1 MLAEQCNGLC
11 QLIAFGSCH
20 EDWWEYVKG
29 KNPYSLEKL
38 DLILIPTY
46 PSSGSEN
53 GLGAVAVDSANNDFG
68 TAFGIS
74 ADYAVLVP
82 KYSLSF
88 GRELSDYTGVV
99 TLVQLSASA
108 IGDRNPVSYD
118 AGISI
123 IRNVLK
129 ATKRLVEDPE
139 DLDARGIIMYGAS
152 LSTSGRLG
160 IGKLGK
166 LQLRNL

>member
-1 MLAEQCNGLC
+1 MDCAK
-11 QLIAFGSCH
+11 LIAFGSCH

-68 TAFGIS
+68 TAFGIP

-99 TLVQLSASA
+99 TLVQLSASV

-166 LQLRNL
+166 LQLRYL